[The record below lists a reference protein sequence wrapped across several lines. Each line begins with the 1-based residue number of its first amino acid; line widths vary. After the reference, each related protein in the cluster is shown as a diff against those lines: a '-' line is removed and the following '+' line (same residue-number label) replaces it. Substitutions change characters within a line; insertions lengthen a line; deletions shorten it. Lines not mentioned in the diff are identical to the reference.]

1 MAEKER
7 QADNY
12 KIPHRPDPSSAA
24 AASPLP
30 LRRKDILRAKDI
42 IPGAAS
48 PAGKGEGV
56 SNTDIPRFD
65 LAEDIM
71 AEHRRL
77 TAVRR
82 KGPDSPEPVNLT
94 PSPAPSACL
103 RKQTEGAVAVMGL
116 GKTSQ
121 SSHSFSEG
129 FNYISDPIIAD
140 IVTRDIE
147 RLCSSFLA

>member
-7 QADNY
+7 QADEY
-12 KIPHRPDPSSAA
+12 KTPRRP
-24 AASPLP
+24 
-30 LRRKDILRAKDI
+30 ILRAKDI

-77 TAVRR
+77 TAVSR
-82 KGPDSPEPVNLT
+82 KGPDSPAPVNLT
-94 PSPAPSACL
+94 PSPGLP
-103 RKQTEGAVAVMGL
+103 VAVRP
-116 GKTSQ
+116 SQ
-121 SSHSFSEG
+121 SRHSISEA
-129 FNYISDPIIAD
+129 FNSDPIIAD

-147 RLCSSFLA
+147 LLCSGFWA

>member
-1 MAEKER
+1 MAEKEI
-7 QADNY
+7 QADEY
-12 KIPHRPDPSSAA
+12 KTPRRP
-24 AASPLP
+24 
-30 LRRKDILRAKDI
+30 ILRAKDI

-71 AEHRRL
+71 SEQRRL

-82 KGPDSPEPVNLT
+82 KGPASPEPANLP
-94 PSPAPSACL
+94 PSPRLP
-103 RKQTEGAVAVMGL
+103 VAIRP
-116 GKTSQ
+116 SQ
-121 SSHSFSEG
+121 SIHSFSEG

-147 RLCSSFLA
+147 RLCSGFRA

>member
-1 MAEKER
+1 MAEKEK
-7 QADNY
+7 QSDEY
-12 KIPHRPDPSSAA
+12 KTPRRP
-24 AASPLP
+24 
-30 LRRKDILRAKDI
+30 ILRAKDI

-82 KGPDSPEPVNLT
+82 KGPDSPAPVNLT
-94 PSPAPSACL
+94 PSPGLP
-103 RKQTEGAVAVMGL
+103 VAVRP
-116 GKTSQ
+116 SQ

-147 RLCSSFLA
+147 QLCSGFWA

>member
-7 QADNY
+7 QADEY
-12 KIPHRPDPSSAA
+12 KTPSRPV
-24 AASPLP
+24 
-30 LRRKDILRAKDI
+30 LRAKDI
-42 IPGAAS
+42 IPGAAN

-77 TAVRR
+77 TTVRR
-82 KGPDSPEPVNLT
+82 KGPGGPEPVNLGVR
-94 PSPAPSACL
+94 S
-103 RKQTEGAVAVMGL
+103 
-116 GKTSQ
+116 SQ
-121 SSHSFSEG
+121 SIHSFSEG
-129 FNYISDPIIAD
+129 FNDIRDPIIAD

-147 RLCSSFLA
+147 RLCSGFRA

>member
-1 MAEKER
+1 MAEKEI
-7 QADNY
+7 QADEY
-12 KIPHRPDPSSAA
+12 KTPRRP
-24 AASPLP
+24 
-30 LRRKDILRAKDI
+30 ILRAKDI

-48 PAGKGEGV
+48 PAGKGDGV

-71 AEHRRL
+71 AEQRRL

-82 KGPDSPEPVNLT
+82 KGPDSPIPVNLT
-94 PSPAPSACL
+94 PSPGLP
-103 RKQTEGAVAVMGL
+103 VAVR
-116 GKTSQ
+116 SYQ

-147 RLCSSFLA
+147 RLCSGFRA

>member
-1 MAEKER
+1 MAEKEI
-7 QADNY
+7 QADEY
-12 KIPHRPDPSSAA
+12 KTPRRP
-24 AASPLP
+24 
-30 LRRKDILRAKDI
+30 ILRAKDI

-48 PAGKGEGV
+48 PAGKGESV

-94 PSPAPSACL
+94 PSPGLPVAL
-103 RKQTEGAVAVMGL
+103 RP
-116 GKTSQ
+116 SQ
-121 SSHSFSEG
+121 SRHSFSEG

-147 RLCSSFLA
+147 RLCSGFWA

>member
-1 MAEKER
+1 MAEKDI
-7 QADNY
+7 QADEY
-12 KIPHRPDPSSAA
+12 KMSRRP
-24 AASPLP
+24 
-30 LRRKDILRAKDI
+30 ILRAKDI

-71 AEHRRL
+71 AEQRRL

-82 KGPDSPEPVNLT
+82 KGPDSPVPVDLT
-94 PSPAPSACL
+94 PLPRPSPGLPAAL
-103 RKQTEGAVAVMGL
+103 RP
-116 GKTSQ
+116 SQ

-147 RLCSSFLA
+147 RLCSGFRA

>member
-1 MAEKER
+1 MAEKEI
-7 QADNY
+7 QADEY
-12 KIPHRPDPSSAA
+12 KTPRRPV
-24 AASPLP
+24 
-30 LRRKDILRAKDI
+30 LRAKDI
-42 IPGAAS
+42 IPGSAG

-77 TAVRR
+77 TSVRR
-82 KGPDSPEPVNLT
+82 KGPGSPEMANLI
-94 PSPAPSACL
+94 SPAVVVVRQP
-103 RKQTEGAVAVMGL
+103 
-116 GKTSQ
+116 Q
-121 SSHSFSEG
+121 SIRGFSGG

-147 RLCSSFLA
+147 RFCDSLRA